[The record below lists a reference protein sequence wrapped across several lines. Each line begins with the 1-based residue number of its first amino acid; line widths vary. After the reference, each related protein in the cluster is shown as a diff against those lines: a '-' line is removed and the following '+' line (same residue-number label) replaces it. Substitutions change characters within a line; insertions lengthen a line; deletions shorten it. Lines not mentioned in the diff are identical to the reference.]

1 MKMRL
6 VSFGLISVL
15 LLMIISAVAFA
26 SGANDDRS
34 GAITITLGDV
44 ENGSVTRGTD
54 NVDWWKFYV
63 PESGGVVA
71 FLASSLTEQYKI
83 DFYMYNSSMQ
93 LIGSDSRMSELK
105 PHFGTLLGN
114 RYYYL
119 KVVVG
124 YSSQREINYTIGVA
138 HSSNPHYL
146 SRLLDSDTYPTTI
159 EANGKAWMFVY
170 VDSDDFHPHV
180 YVFYNDS
187 LQGQGKGQEQGS
199 SANVGSL
206 ESFHWNGEIHTTITY
221 DVNVTSLSGP
231 GSYWIMRADE

>member
-6 VSFGLISVL
+6 VGFGLISVL

-71 FLASSLTEQYKI
+71 FLASSLTDQYRI
-83 DFYMYNSSMQ
+83 NFYMYNSSMQ
-93 LIGSDSRMSELK
+93 LIGSDNLMSEFK
-105 PHFGTLLGN
+105 PHFGTVLSN

-124 YSSQREINYTIGVA
+124 YSTQREVNYKIGVA

-146 SRLLDSDTYPTTI
+146 SGMFDSDSYRTTI
-159 EANGKAWMFVY
+159 NAHDETWLFIY
-170 VDSDDFHPHV
+170 DDNDYFDPDIHV
-180 YVFYNDS
+180 YYS
-187 LQGQGKGQEQGS
+187 GQLLGGS
-199 SANVGSL
+199 AEVTGL
-206 ESFHWNGEIHTTITY
+206 DQVHWDINTTRTY
-221 DVNVTSLSGP
+221 DVEIVSLSGS
-231 GSYWIMRADE
+231 GHYWIMRADE